1 MSLQELQTISS
12 IKDKR
17 VIDLHEVIGLVA
29 AVFTTASFLPQVF
42 KTYKTKDTS
51 GLSLAMYI
59 IFFIGVLLWL
69 IYGIWIES
77 LSIILANI
85 ITAILTLYL
94 LVMKIKYK

>member
-1 MSLQELQTISS
+1 M
-12 IKDKR
+12 
-17 VIDLHEVIGLVA
+17 DLHEVIGLVA
-29 AVFTTASFLPQVF
+29 AVFTTTSFLPQVF

-51 GLSLAMYI
+51 GLSLSMYI

-69 IYGIWIES
+69 IYGVWINS
-77 LSIILANI
+77 LSIILANL